1 MSNSYNILST
11 GRIKLKHLVIWSGLS
26 RTPTKNKDDVHE
38 SRTIDS
44 SNQALTC
51 LPRVIKAAPISSSS
65 FTEEIKALIHLKL
78 RLHRGEKI

>member
-51 LPRVIKAAPISSSS
+51 LPVLIKAVPISSSA
-65 FTEEIKALIHLKL
+65 FTEEI
-78 RLHRGEKI
+78 EVPMQ